1 MSAVTVQEI
10 VKALLNTGYLS
21 YEALADRIKQHGIA
35 PPDGRTPVA
44 WAIDMPYGR
53 AYSFAEEV
61 LGKWIVEIDAN
72 GCSTHPKARHGFARQ
87 ASHSEG
93 EYVCEC
99 DGFDPYEAG
108 YQDGIRASWDAN
120 GTLLP
125 DGWVLVPRKPT
136 NEMFRNAN
144 VFGQSEAV
152 TTLIW
157 AAMLAAA
164 PEVSNEP

>member
-1 MSAVTVQEI
+1 MSAVQLKEVVE
-10 VKALLNTGYLS
+10 ALLDADTPKS
-21 YEALADRIKQHGIA
+21 VALAKYVEQHGIA

-53 AYSFAEEV
+53 AYSFADEV
-61 LGKWIVEIDAN
+61 IGKWIVEIDAN

-108 YQDGIRASWDAN
+108 YQDGIRAAWDAN

-125 DGWVLVPRKPT
+125 DGMVLVPKEPT
-136 NEMFRNAN
+136 SRMLDVLGTTVNNSWNRGEWYAN
-144 VFGQSEAV
+144 
-152 TTLIW
+152 LI
-157 AAMLAAA
+157 AAA
-164 PEVSNEP
+164 PKVSK